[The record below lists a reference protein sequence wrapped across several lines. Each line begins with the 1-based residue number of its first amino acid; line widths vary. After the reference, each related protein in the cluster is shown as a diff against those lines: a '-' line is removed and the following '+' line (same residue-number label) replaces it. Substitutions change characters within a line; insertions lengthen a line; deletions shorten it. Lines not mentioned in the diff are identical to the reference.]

1 VLRLLHTATA
11 LAAVSLALVACGG
24 GPVSLSSFFK
34 LHVRNDTRRTVT
46 LVLPVGSPERLA
58 REQGIDIYA
67 RRKSQS
73 GVILVRVVSGRKTV
87 GCLKVHYRKGQDHR
101 FVPVSAATP
110 CSS

>member
-1 VLRLLHTATA
+1 VPRLLATATA

-24 GPVSLSSFFK
+24 GPVSLSKK

-46 LVLPVGSPERLA
+46 LVLPAGSPEPLA
-58 REQGIDIYA
+58 RGQGIDIYA

-87 GCLKVHYRKGQDHR
+87 GCLKVHYRKGQEYR
-101 FVPVSAATP
+101 FVLVSAATP
-110 CSS
+110 CRS